1 MELFLSPASPGG
13 LKVAAAAE
21 VTGLRPELRPVSGT
35 EQVVPFKSHSNLP
48 ALQLPTGDFIF
59 STNAI
64 CQYLFTLSGK
74 EPSDATN
81 QWLEWEATQLQP
93 AMQTALHATLV
104 QGRSSKEAIVAVR
117 KQLSHLDRALTDRA
131 TPCVT
136 SDTVT
141 VADVVLWGALYPLL
155 QDASCLPED
164 FAAVREW
171 FQRMSSTAACL
182 KAVASVLE
190 GKGVQIFKAYLQK
203 QPTPAPLPEKPASNE
218 TEEGD
223 VVDRKVTEE
232 ELQAAE
238 DAWCLGLAGLP
249 KPRQI
254 HHPILPKK
262 KERNLLI
269 TSALPYVN
277 NIPHLGNIIGCVL
290 SADVF
295 AR

>member
-171 FQRMSSTAACL
+171 FQRMSSTGACL

-218 TEEGD
+218 TE
-223 VVDRKVTEE
+223 DRR
-232 ELQAAE
+232 
-238 DAWCLGLAGLP
+238 C
-249 KPRQI
+249 
-254 HHPILPKK
+254 
-262 KERNLLI
+262 
-269 TSALPYVN
+269 S
-277 NIPHLGNIIGCVL
+277 
-290 SADVF
+290 
-295 AR
+295 